1 MKAIERIAPDV
12 GWQPI
17 SFVNAYLVGHSGGPW
32 ALIDSGLPGRGGEIF
47 DAAEARFG
55 SGSRPVY
62 DKARV

>member
-32 ALIDSGLPGRGGEIF
+32 ALIDSGLPGR
-47 DAAEARFG
+47 AERF
-55 SGSRPVY
+55 STRPKRASAPV
-62 DKARV
+62 RGRRRFI